1 MFTQFIKQA
10 SAQGIQAGSV
20 ATVQIPTTGT
30 QYALFLVLINGSPA
44 PNNVLT
50 VAQMKAAIAGS
61 TNHAVLYHNGEQIM
75 EFTATFMLDLQKYYF
90 DAYTSGAANVAGVIP
105 IYFAPGHFNNF
116 AERRVFAV
124 GTQDIQSIVLNI
136 PIVSTSVLANINVF
150 SEVSPEVRNRGQFLK
165 IKCFPQSYATT
176 GLQQI
181 VTLPLEG
188 ATVGYKALHIELG
201 TNPGVIDYVTVDI
214 GNYAIWD
221 TIEVPLHSV
230 KAQLGRR
237 TPQAAYYHVD
247 FGVNNDISAF
257 LPMANIQYWSQSIQ
271 WTTTPTTFNIWS
283 EEYFGL
289 QAPKAAAGSTPAQT

>member
-20 ATVQIPTTGT
+20 ATAKIPTTGT
-30 QYALFLVLINGSPA
+30 QYALFLVLLNGSA
-44 PNNVLT
+44 SPNNTLT

-61 TNHAVLYHNGEQIM
+61 SNHAVLYHNGEQIM
-75 EFTATFMLDLQKYYF
+75 EFTSTFMLDLQKYYF
-90 DAYTSGAANVAGVIP
+90 DAYTAGQSNLAGVIP

-124 GTQDIQSIVLNI
+124 GTQDLQSIVLNI
-136 PIVSTSVLANINVF
+136 PIVSTAQLSIINIF

-176 GLQQI
+176 GQQQI

-230 KAQLGRR
+230 KSQLGRR
-237 TPQAAYYHVD
+237 VPQAAYYHVD

-257 LPMANIQYWSQSIQ
+257 LPMANVQYWSQTIN
-271 WTTTPTTFNIWS
+271 WTTTPTIYNIWA

-289 QAPKAAAGSTPAQT
+289 TAPAAATPAK